1 MTRFLMEVRIYPDD
15 GSTGAVGDPA
25 VTAEELAAVLAN
37 STASEA
43 LADGLGA
50 TIEWEVI
57 ADGHGFNGGRND
69 V

>member
-1 MTRFLMEVRIYPDD
+1 MTQFLMEVRIYPDD

-43 LADGLGA
+43 LADGLGRRS
-50 TIEWEVI
+50 
-57 ADGHGFNGGRND
+57 NGK
-69 V
+69 